1 MLQATRGLVFHVSR
15 FSESAG
21 IVKIFTEEMGL
32 QSVIIKSLFS
42 RNSKIRPAL
51 FGHLVLLDLVI
62 DLKTGRSLNYVRE
75 ASLNRPFH
83 DITDHMGKST
93 ILLFMNEMLY
103 KSVKEEE
110 SNKPLFNFIEYSLQ
124 TLNDIQFP
132 IHSFHLLFLIQLS
145 EYLGFGISQS
155 ITASG
160 DYFDMLSGMPHEM
173 EPSHSYYIH
182 GDSLSLLKKLSKM
195 EYSQLEDFDAPRA
208 VRLDL
213 LDKLLDFYRIHLPG
227 MTELK
232 SVKILHELMS

>member
-21 IVKIFTEEMGL
+21 IIKIFTEEMGL
-32 QSVIIKSLFS
+32 QSVVIKSLFS
-42 RNSKIRPAL
+42 RNAKIRPAL
-51 FGHLVLLDLVI
+51 FGHLSLLDLVI
-62 DLKTGRSLNYVRE
+62 DFKPGRAINYIRE

-83 DITDHMGKST
+83 DITDHIGKST
-93 ILLFMNEMLY
+93 ILVFMNEMLY

-110 SNKPLFNFIEYSLQ
+110 TNKPLFNFIEYTLQ
-124 TLNDIQFP
+124 TLNDTQYP

-145 EYLGFGISQS
+145 EHLGFGISES
-155 ITASG
+155 ITAYG
-160 DYFDMLSGMPHEM
+160 DYFDMLSGMLCEM
-173 EPSHSYYIH
+173 EPAHSYYIH
-182 GDSLSLLKKLSKM
+182 GDSLTLLKELSKM
-195 EYSQLEDFDAPRA
+195 DYNLLEQFNAPRA

-213 LDKLLDFYRIHLPG
+213 LDKLVDFYRIHLPG